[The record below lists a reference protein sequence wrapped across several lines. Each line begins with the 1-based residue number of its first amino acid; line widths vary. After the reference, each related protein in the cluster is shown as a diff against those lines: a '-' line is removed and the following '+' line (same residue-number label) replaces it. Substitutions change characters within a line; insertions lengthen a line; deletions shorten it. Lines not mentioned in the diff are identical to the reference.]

1 MNNNQWKL
9 AGRPSGFTLGEMI
22 LITAIIAIL
31 AVTLLPVIAFDSH
44 ATEAK
49 QRTLQYYSHEIR
61 EKLSDYRADHQGRL
75 PKLSDGQLPQLTS
88 QTEANGSINTNA
100 PYGPYF
106 PDSIPNN
113 PFNGNNLI
121 TLGTGIEYIP
131 GGAGWQYDP
140 TTGGI
145 WPNNRDYY
153 AP

>member
-1 MNNNQWKL
+1 MNTNQWKL
-9 AGRPSGFTLGEMI
+9 NGRPSGFTLGEMI

-31 AVTLLPVIAFDSH
+31 AVTLLPVIAFDSR
-44 ATEAK
+44 ATETKERA
-49 QRTLQYYSHEIR
+49 LQYYSHEIR
-61 EKLSDYRADHQGRL
+61 EKLSEYRVDHQGRL
-75 PKLSDGQLPQLTS
+75 PQLIDGHLPQLTS
-88 QTEANGSINTNA
+88 QTEADGSIKTNG

-106 PDSIPNN
+106 SGSLPNN

-121 TLGTGIEYIP
+121 TLGTGIEYIA